1 MRQEEALACWIEFAA
16 CNDFGQNKPHK
27 KPQAAYLTLAARLTA
42 IYVCLRHLG
51 IELNLMRNTD

>member
-1 MRQEEALACWIEFAA
+1 MRQEEFAA

-27 KPQAAYLTLAARLTA
+27 KPQAAYLTLAACLTA
-42 IYVCLRHLG
+42 ISVCLRHLG